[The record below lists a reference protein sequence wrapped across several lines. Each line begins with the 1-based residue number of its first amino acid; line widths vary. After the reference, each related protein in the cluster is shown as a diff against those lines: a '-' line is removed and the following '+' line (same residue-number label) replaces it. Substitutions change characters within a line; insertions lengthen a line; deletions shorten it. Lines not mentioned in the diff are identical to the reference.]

1 MWKHRL
7 KTLYDLMFT
16 KLIVDNTRE
25 RSSVWELESDLGCI
39 DPIGTKW
46 LASPRASTRLPHAS
60 RPTPDVDT

>member
-1 MWKHRL
+1 
-7 KTLYDLMFT
+7 MFT
-16 KLIVDNTRE
+16 KIIVNNTRE

-46 LASPRASTRLPHAS
+46 LASPRASTRQSHAS